1 MNRIN
6 IAPKLISQR
15 LHDKFGFVAIEPTAM
30 HQHARWFV
38 DGHAILVL
46 VQNLQHGQL
55 SVGERDIVDGKSAR
69 ARQTCYDGVLS
80 AARSGNS

>member
-1 MNRIN
+1 MNRVD
-6 IAPKLISQR
+6 IAPKLIPQR
-15 LHDKFGFVAIEPTAM
+15 LHDKLGFVAIEPATM
-30 HQHARWFV
+30 NQHACWFV
-38 DGHAILVL
+38 DGHTILVL

-55 SVGERDIVDGKSAR
+55 SVGKRDIVDGKSAR